1 VAAGEG
7 LLGGIGRALSHKAF
21 FLLWWSNG
29 IITSGRWMF
38 RTALGWI
45 TWELTESPW
54 WLGALAFAD
63 TIPMVLLSIFA
74 GAWADRF
81 GNLIVLRMS
90 QALLVAVATLMSIL
104 ALQDSLNLIYI
115 LFFAF
120 WIGVADAITTP
131 ARLAMVNHVVPRPD
145 LSAAIAVNSAT
156 FNFSRFLGPALFGL
170 FVQFLSVP
178 TVMLLGAGMFSV
190 FYIAL
195 FFLESDSKTRE
206 PGEKRRIIK
215 DLQVG
220 FAYATSHKGILYLLI
235 LLGVTAL
242 FMRPYID
249 LVPGVSDQLFQ
260 AGKEG
265 LAILLSSTGFG
276 AMLAGVWLAHRGRT
290 EGLTNIFTWS
300 MLFSA
305 LFMLVFVLSSHIWVG
320 AALMICV
327 GFTVV
332 CGSITSQALVQ
343 NAVDTNIRARVI
355 AITIVLAWGMP
366 ALGAAVMGWIA
377 ESFGLALTLGGGAV
391 VTILCWFWAIANKA
405 KATPL
410 LESAEDKP

>member
-7 LLGGIGRALSHKAF
+7 FLGGIGRALSHKAF

-29 IITSGRWMF
+29 FNTTGRWMF
-38 RTALGWI
+38 RTALGAL
-45 TWELTESPW
+45 TWQLTESPW

-63 TIPMVLLSIFA
+63 TIPMVLLSIVA

-81 GNLIVLRMS
+81 GNLIVLRLS
-90 QALLVAVATLMSIL
+90 QALLVAVATIMSIL
-104 ALQDSLNLIYI
+104 ALQDGLNLIYI

-131 ARLAMVNHVVPRPD
+131 ARLSLVNLVVPRPD

-170 FVQFLSVP
+170 FVQFLSIP
-178 TVMLLGAGMFSV
+178 TIMAMGTGMFGV

-195 FFLESDSKTRE
+195 FFQESDSKPKE
-206 PGEKRRIIK
+206 PGKKRRFFRELK
-215 DLQVG
+215 EG
-220 FAYATSHKGILYLLI
+220 FAYATAHKGIFYLLI

-249 LVPGVSDQLFQ
+249 LAPGISDQLFQ
-260 AGKEG
+260 AGEEG
-265 LAILLSSTGFG
+265 LSILLSSTGFG
-276 AMLAGVWLAHRGRT
+276 AMLAGLWLAHRGRT

-305 LFMLVFVLSSHIWVG
+305 FFMLLLVLSNHIWMG

-343 NAVDTNIRARVI
+343 NAVDPSVRGRVI

-366 ALGAAVMGWIA
+366 ALGAAGMGLIA
-377 ESFGLALTLGGGAV
+377 EFHGLAITLAGGAV
-391 VTILCWFWAIANKA
+391 LTILCWGWAIANKA

-410 LESAEDKP
+410 LEGDKD